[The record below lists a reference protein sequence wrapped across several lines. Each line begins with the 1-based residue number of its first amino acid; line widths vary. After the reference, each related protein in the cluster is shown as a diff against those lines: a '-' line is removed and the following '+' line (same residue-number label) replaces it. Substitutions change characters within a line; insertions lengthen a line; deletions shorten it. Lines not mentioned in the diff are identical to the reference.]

1 MEHASPKPA
10 NLRTAVIVDWDSPR
24 RHDIVNE
31 AVAEA
36 ATSFPPDVVAI
47 YHDHAVKHAVDTL
60 YDYHRTGRDDEPW
73 AQVSGWYT
81 TFMATKARYGG
92 IGSPTNIQPAR
103 KASART
109 QVGAD
114 ADHSNTEI
122 ERTPSCKGKPLPKAT
137 PFAWRMLKRREWLH
151 ANHYIRGFVSAT
163 IAPGGVGKS
172 TNAIV
177 EVLAMATGL
186 PLPHRTALRTAPGKR
201 LRVWYVNGEDPIEE
215 TERRFQAA
223 MLHFGI
229 KPGDVEGRLF
239 IDSGHDQNFVF
250 ARENGR
256 VVTVVEPVVDSVM
269 AAIKE
274 KGIDCL
280 ILDPVVSFH
289 AVAENDNTKLQQ
301 VLEQFSAVAN
311 QTKVSVELV
320 AHTRKANGN
329 EITADDARGASALHD
344 KVRSL
349 RTVNRMTEKE
359 GEKVGLS
366 AGEFKSV
373 FRLDHGKA
381 SMTKGGAGSTWRRLV
396 SVRIESGDDVGVCEA
411 WHWPSVEDLADDLT
425 IEQLEKVKVTLA
437 SGNWRENRQA
447 KDWAGYAVMLA
458 VGLDPDD
465 KDLRPKAHALLAG
478 LIHSGTLKV
487 ETREDRS
494 QGRSV
499 KYVVTA

>member
-1 MEHASPKPA
+1 MTAAENTASAPINLDEARGVVRAVAPVVLAEFETALAEYDPDQRKIGSEAAIEYAAEFLSKAYSGERADPRSPQQIARSMMRHFMRESLSLNPRMNVVTFRPESKPA
-10 NLRTAVIVDWDSPR
+10 PRARRTKRA
-24 RHDIVNE
+24 
-31 AVAEA
+31 
-36 ATSFPPDVVAI
+36 
-47 YHDHAVKHAVDTL
+47 
-60 YDYHRTGRDDEPW
+60 
-73 AQVSGWYT
+73 
-81 TFMATKARYGG
+81 
-92 IGSPTNIQPAR
+92 GSPTPFSWRN
-103 KASART
+103 
-109 QVGAD
+109 
-114 ADHSNTEI
+114 
-122 ERTPSCKGKPLPKAT
+122 LP
-137 PFAWRMLKRREWLH
+137 PREWLH
-151 ANHYIRGFVSAT
+151 AHHYIRGFVSAT

-177 EVLAMATGL
+177 EALAMVTGL
-186 PLPHRTALRTAPGKR
+186 QLPHRPALRIASGKR

-229 KPGDVEGRLF
+229 KPEEVQGRLF
-239 IDSGHDQNFVF
+239 IDSGHDQDFVF
-250 ARENGR
+250 ARENGK

-269 AAIKE
+269 AGIKE

-289 AVAENDNTKLQQ
+289 TVAENDNTKLQQ
-301 VLEQFSAVAN
+301 VLEQFSAIAN
-311 QTKVSVELV
+311 ETKASVELV

-359 GEKVGLS
+359 GEKAGLS
-366 AGEFKSV
+366 VNVFKSI
-373 FRLDHGKA
+373 FRLDNGKA
-381 SMTKGGAGSTWRRLV
+381 SMTKASAGSLWRRLV
-396 SVRIESGDDVGVCEA
+396 SVKIESGDDVGVCEA
-411 WHWPSVEDLADDLT
+411 WHWPSAEDLVHDLT
-425 IEQLEKVKVTLA
+425 LEQVEQVKVTLA
-437 SGNWRENRQA
+437 GGTWRENQQA

-465 KDLRPKAHALLAG
+465 RDLRPKARALLGG
-478 LIHSGTLKV
+478 LIHSGTLKI

-494 QGRSV
+494 QGRSI

>member
-1 MEHASPKPA
+1 MRAAENSASAPLNLDEARDVVLALAPDVLAEFETRLAEFDSGERKIGCEAAIEYAADFLSKAYTGERADPRSPEQIARSMMRHAMRESLGL
-10 NLRTAVIVDWDSPR
+10 NLRTNVLSFRPEYKPAPR
-24 RHDIVNE
+24 AR
-31 AVAEA
+31 
-36 ATSFPPDVVAI
+36 
-47 YHDHAVKHAVDTL
+47 
-60 YDYHRTGRDDEPW
+60 RTKRP
-73 AQVSGWYT
+73 
-81 TFMATKARYGG
+81 
-92 IGSPTNIQPAR
+92 GSPTPF
-103 KASART
+103 SWRT
-109 QVGAD
+109 
-114 ADHSNTEI
+114 
-122 ERTPSCKGKPLPKAT
+122 
-137 PFAWRMLKRREWLH
+137 LKRREWLH

-177 EVLAMATGL
+177 EVLAMVTGL
-186 PLPHRTALRTAPGKR
+186 PLPHRPALRTAPGKR

-223 MLHFGI
+223 MLHFGV
-229 KPGDVEGRLF
+229 KPEDVEGRLF
-239 IDSGHDQNFVF
+239 IDSGHDQDFVF

-256 VVTVVEPVVDSVM
+256 VVAVVEPVVDSVM
-269 AAIKE
+269 VGIKE

-301 VLEQFSAVAN
+301 VLEQFSAIAN
-311 QTKVSVELV
+311 EAQASVELV

-359 GEKVGLS
+359 GEKAGLS
-366 AGEFKSV
+366 VNEFKSV
-373 FRLDHGKA
+373 FRLDNGKA
-381 SMTKGGAGSTWRRLV
+381 SMTKAGAGSTWRRLV
-396 SVRIESGDDVGVCEA
+396 SVRIESGDDVGVCDA
-411 WHWPSVEDLADDLT
+411 WHWPSAEDLANDLT
-425 IEQLEKVKVTLA
+425 LEQVERVKVTLG
-437 SGNWRENRQA
+437 SGNWRESQQA
-447 KDWAGYAVMLA
+447 KDWAGYAIMLA

-465 KDLRPKAHALLAG
+465 KDERPKARARLAG
-478 LIHSGTLKV
+478 LIKSGTLKI

-499 KYVVTA
+499 KYVITA